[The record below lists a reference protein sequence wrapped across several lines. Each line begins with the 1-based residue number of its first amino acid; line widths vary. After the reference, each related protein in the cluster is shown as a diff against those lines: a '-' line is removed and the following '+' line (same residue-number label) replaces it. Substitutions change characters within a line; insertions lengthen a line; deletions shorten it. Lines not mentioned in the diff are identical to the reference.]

1 MTKTQTTKT
10 LSDISKTMRDV
21 DFCMLNTHTSTGGI
35 AARPMSN
42 NREVD
47 YDGDSWFFT
56 DETAL
61 MVPEIEANPAVGL
74 SYQGKA
80 GFLAS
85 RPLFIAV
92 DGIADLIRDKAQFET
107 HWTKDLDQWFEQ
119 GVDTPGMVLIRV
131 RAGRIHYWDGEDEGT
146 VGV

>member
-1 MTKTQTTKT
+1 MTEMTQTKT
-10 LSDISKTMRDV
+10 LSDISETMRDI
-21 DFCMLNTHTSTGGI
+21 DFCMLSTHTDTGGI

-47 YDGDSWFFT
+47 YDGDSWFF
-56 DETAL
+56 AHQSAA
-61 MVPEIEANPAVGL
+61 MVPEIEADPAVGL

-80 GFLAS
+80 GFMGN

-92 DGIADLIRDKAQFET
+92 DGTADLIRDKAQFEA
-107 HWTKDLDQWFEQ
+107 HWTKDLDKWFEQ
-119 GVDTPGMVLIRV
+119 GVDTPGLVLIRV

-146 VGV
+146 VSV